1 MGRKGLN
8 LNKYAM
14 YDEITKKTTCLIPH
28 CKKELSG
35 KNSGNIK
42 RHYKLVHY
50 RDIVREIENG
60 NSEDNRNLK
69 IFKKMSST
77 ERKKRSLYQYSQES
91 LINALNE
98 VRAGTSTI
106 LRASKKYGVP
116 RSTIQDRIHG
126 RIADNAKKIGSH
138 TVLTD
143 DEEHCVVKWCEEQAN
158 NGVVLKAKDLL
169 DTVEAIVKKRQ
180 RTTLFI
186 NGRPGR
192 RWYWRFV
199 KRYPHLKFR
208 DIKGILKRIMN
219 QQHKIFWSEFLDLY
233 KSLPSLWKIHS
244 PEYTNRELKNKSY
257 EIMVKKLKEYD
268 ADADKDK
275 VIKKINVFR
284 TNYKRVIRLQREGK
298 GQCVSLWYFDKLKYL
313 DDEEFTGRESSWK
326 QSDATIEPKKKKRK
340 VEEVTIDTPNQD
352 HNTVNNTLAAGANE
366 SFNRPKQNYTVV
378 QMPQPP
384 QNQQQVQIQQQK
396 QHQEQQATSRISDSC
411 QQIAQIWGLKL
422 AKMSRMQ
429 RIIAEKVVNEVMFN
443 GELGLLN
450 VNTALTNIGSRIDTD
465 PIGSIDAENE
475 EEFITI
481 ENKNIFD
488 L

>member
-1 MGRKGLN
+1 
-8 LNKYAM
+8 
-14 YDEITKKTTCLIPH
+14 
-28 CKKELSG
+28 
-35 KNSGNIK
+35 
-42 RHYKLVHY
+42 
-50 RDIVREIENG
+50 
-60 NSEDNRNLK
+60 
-69 IFKKMSST
+69 MSST

-208 DIKGILKRIMN
+208 DIKGILK
-219 QQHKIFWSEFLDLY
+219 
-233 KSLPSLWKIHS
+233 
-244 PEYTNRELKNKSY
+244 
-257 EIMVKKLKEYD
+257 
-268 ADADKDK
+268 
-275 VIKKINVFR
+275 
-284 TNYKRVIRLQREGK
+284 
-298 GQCVSLWYFDKLKYL
+298 
-313 DDEEFTGRESSWK
+313 

-366 SFNRPKQNYTVV
+366 SFNRPQQNFTVL
-378 QMPQPP
+378 QMPQTP
-384 QNQQQVQIQQQK
+384 QNQQHVQIQQQQQQK
-396 QHQEQQATSRISDSC
+396 QHHQHQEQQATSRISDSC

-450 VNTALTNIGSRIDTD
+450 VNTALTNIGSRLDTD